1 MEGHRVTFKQ
11 ATAAAYSSSDED
23 SSDDNIL
30 PNEEFNDYRPRKR
43 RRTARDTKESAALG
57 VFGSDSEDDGPGKR
71 WKAKSLRGK
80 GMSFVGA
87 EDDGQIAGE
96 YSDENGEGMDVDAKE
111 LSSADEQEAEDD
123 EEETGFRGF
132 RMGASSGVPTF
143 RKSAVSGDEKE
154 EPTPPRQPFAKPV
167 FDGTTP
173 FGRGFVSASANEPV
187 LRSDLEETPPP
198 RKAMP
203 SAFGPKSKMNKNSFG
218 AKMMAKMGYQEGK
231 GLGKEAQGR
240 NVIVEANLRP
250 QGAGLG
256 AVKEK
261 TDQERKEEKRQ
272 AKMRGEAVSDSEEE
286 ARKKRARKQ
295 KVKTKGAGGFD
306 STASTPKRQKPRYM
320 TADEIKRTAPG
331 LHIPDAFMPILD
343 MTGPGSKVVS
353 ASGISTPTSTA
364 PESEETVA
372 TRKVLRQAHRDLA
385 AFSEEWRNLA
395 DRGTWVEAQLAE
407 LEQDMETMT
416 LDYQRLLDFSSIVTN
431 ELPAAGSDWQSVI
444 VCLHKAAN
452 VSPGPQSAETASIIV
467 AALEPFFKD
476 PEWDLLKEPS
486 RYATDM
492 KGLEGL
498 LMPDTAT
505 HDSVEKFDS
514 SMFNGDS
521 IYRHHHRST
530 TPYESLMYRLWLPR
544 ALRAS
549 RDSDVSDP
557 AQLMAILEHWDPLL
571 PSFIHAEFLENV
583 TRRLHTTLTE
593 WNPRRR
599 KDKDMLPHIWLFPW
613 LPFLP
618 PHHLDPKGSGLVA
631 DVRRKFRQLIEAW
644 DFSRG
649 LIPGLAKWKGVLGK
663 EWKGLMVHVLPSMGR
678 YLALNFRVDPA
689 DQEPY
694 LAALEGILDWT
705 EVLGRKY
712 VAEVVRAKVFP
723 MWHAKL
729 AEWFALGAEA
739 DLGEIAGWFEWWD
752 GYFPAEVGVLVRGE
766 FERGLLTIERAL
778 DRVA

>member
-1 MEGHRVTFKQ
+1 MEGPKVTFKQ
-11 ATAAAYSSSDED
+11 ATAAAYSSSDEET
-23 SSDDNIL
+23 SDDDLL

-43 RRTARDTKESAALG
+43 RRTGRDPKESAALG
-57 VFGSDSEDDGPGKR
+57 VFGSDSDDDGKR

-80 GMSFVGA
+80 VMSFVGA
-87 EDDGQIAGE
+87 GDNEKVTGE
-96 YSDENGEGMDVDAKE
+96 YSDDEDEGAMDVDEKE
-111 LSSADEQEAEDD
+111 PSEADGQ
-123 EEETGFRGF
+123 EEEDETETSFRGF
-132 RMGASSGVPTF
+132 RMGASSGMPTF
-143 RKSAVSGDEKE
+143 KKAASESETE
-154 EPTPPRQPFAKPV
+154 ESTPSRQPFAKPA
-167 FDGTTP
+167 FDGTMP

-187 LRSDLEETPPP
+187 LRDDLEDTSPSK
-198 RKAMP
+198 KAMP
-203 SAFGPKSKMNKNSFG
+203 SAFGPKAKTNPNSFG

-231 GLGKEAQGR
+231 GLGKEGQGR
-240 NVIVEANLRP
+240 NAIIEANLRP

-256 AVKEK
+256 AVREK
-261 TDQERKEEKRQ
+261 TDQERKQEKRQ

-286 ARKKRARKQ
+286 ARKKKARKQ
-295 KVKTKGAGGFD
+295 RLKTQATGFD
-306 STASTPKRQKPRYM
+306 SAASTPKRQKPRYM

-331 LHIPDAFMPILD
+331 LHIPESFAPILD
-343 MTGPGSKVVS
+343 MTGPGSKFVS
-353 ASGISTPTSTA
+353 ASGLSTPTAAA

-372 TRKVLRQAHRDLA
+372 TRKALRHAHRDLA
-385 AFSEEWRNLA
+385 AFSEEWKNLA
-395 DRGTWVEAQLAE
+395 DRGTWVEAQLSE
-407 LEQDMETMT
+407 FEKKMETLT
-416 LDYQRLLDFSSIVTN
+416 LDYQRLMDFSEIVTN
-431 ELPAAGSDWQSVI
+431 ELPAAGSEWENVI
-444 VCLHKAAN
+444 ICLHKAAN
-452 VSPGPQSAETASIIV
+452 VSPDSQSAEAAAIVV

-486 RYATDM
+486 LYVTDM

-521 IYRHHHRST
+521 VYRHHHRST

-549 RDSDVSDP
+549 RDCDVSNP
-557 AQLMAILEHWDPLL
+557 AQLMAILENWEPLL
-571 PSFIHAEFLENV
+571 PQFIHAEFLENI

-593 WNPRRR
+593 WNPKRR
-599 KDKDMLPHIWLFPW
+599 KGKTQDVLPHIWLFPW

-649 LIPGLAKWKGVLGK
+649 LIPGLTKWKEVLGR
-663 EWKGLMVHVLPSMGR
+663 EWKGLLVHVLPSMGR
-678 YLALNFRVDPA
+678 YLSLNFRVDPA

-694 LAALEGILDWT
+694 LSALEGVLDWT
-705 EVLGRKY
+705 DVLGKKY

-729 AEWFALGAEA
+729 SEWFALGMEA
-739 DLGEIAGWFEWWD
+739 DLGEIAGWFEWWN
-752 GYFPAEVGVLVRGE
+752 GYFPPEVGPLVREE

-778 DRVA
+778 DRAP